1 MGRLADDY
9 ALVLRAGDT
18 IEADLARN
26 LFGEADIPCL
36 SPGRTSTW
44 RSSALQPK
52 TSSAAPTSTDQQT
65 SRNRHG

>member
-9 ALVLRAGDT
+9 ALVPRAGDT

-36 SPGRTSTW
+36 SHGPDFDLAELGI
-44 RSSALQPK
+44 
-52 TSSAAPTSTDQQT
+52 AAQDIIRGTNLYEPTDLW
-65 SRNRHG
+65 